1 MKDTNIQ
8 NSSVLS
14 PPLRGGREGLLA
26 CIFDMDGVLVS
37 TEKYHFE
44 AWQRLAATLGIAI
57 DEEFNETLK
66 GVSRAVCIDL
76 ILKHGGLQKTDEE
89 KQQLAAQKN
98 EWFLESISHIS
109 PQDVFPGVREFLTL
123 LQTHGYK
130 IALGSASKN
139 APLLLEKL
147 QIAHFFE
154 AVIDGNVIEKAK
166 PNPEVFLRGAAA
178 LGVKPQYCVV
188 FEDAI
193 SGVQAARAAGM
204 YCIGIG
210 SPEILTQANFCISGL
225 CEVNLGLLEKLP
237 PTP

>member
-1 MKDTNIQ
+1 MIK
-8 NSSVLS
+8 
-14 PPLRGGREGLLA
+14 A

-37 TEKYHFE
+37 TEKYHFK

-57 DEEFNETLK
+57 DEEFNENLK
-66 GVSRAVCIDL
+66 GVSRAVCVDL
-76 ILKHGGLQKTDEE
+76 ILEHGGVVKTDEE

-98 EWFLESISHIS
+98 EWFLQSISHIS
-109 PQDVFPGVREFLTL
+109 PRDIFPGVREFLTL
-123 LQTHGYK
+123 LQSHGYK

-147 QIAHFFE
+147 QITHFFD
-154 AVIDGNVIEKAK
+154 AVIDGNSIEKAK
-166 PNPEVFLRGAAA
+166 PNPEVFLKGAAA
-178 LGVKPQYCVV
+178 LGIAPQHCVV

-210 SPEILTQANFCISGL
+210 SPKILTQAHFCIAGL
-225 CEVNLGLLEKLP
+225 HEMNLALLEELCNS
-237 PTP
+237 

>member
-1 MKDTNIQ
+1 MIK
-8 NSSVLS
+8 
-14 PPLRGGREGLLA
+14 A

-44 AWQRLAATLGIAI
+44 AWQRLAATLGITI
-57 DEEFNETLK
+57 DEEFNENLK

-76 ILKHGGLQKTDEE
+76 ILKHGGLHKTDEE
-89 KQQLAAQKN
+89 KQQFAAQKN
-98 EWFLESISHIS
+98 EWFLQSISHIS
-109 PQDVFPGVREFLTL
+109 PQDLFPGVREFLML

-178 LGVKPQYCVV
+178 LGVEPQRCVV

-193 SGVQAARAAGM
+193 SGVQAARSAGM

-210 SPEILTQANFCISGL
+210 SSQILTQAHFCISGL
-225 CEVNLGLLEKLP
+225 HEMNLDLLEKLGNEKSNI
-237 PTP
+237 